1 MAKAKMSGDV
11 IGIDLGTTFSC
22 VAVARDDKIEII
34 ANDQGNRI
42 TPSFVAFSAAN
53 SERLIGEGARN
64 QAALNPRRTIFDAK
78 RLIGKKFDDPEVQ
91 HDLKYLP
98 YPVVNREGKPY
109 VEIEVKAGG
118 GGGGGGGGEVRAF
131 SPEEISAMIL
141 GKMKET
147 AEAYLG
153 KPVSGA
159 VVTVPAYFN
168 DAQRKATKD
177 AGTIAGLNVLRIINE
192 PTAGAL
198 AYGLSHRMGNKKRKI
213 LVYDLGGGTF
223 DVSVLEIEDGVFEV
237 LATGG
242 DTHLGGGDFDQRI
255 MEYFIKLIKR
265 KYGKDV
271 SGDGKA
277 LGKLRKEC
285 ERAKRALSNQSQVM
299 LAIDSF
305 IQGAD
310 FSEPLTK
317 ARFEE
322 LNLDLFR
329 KTLAVVKTTL
339 EDAKL
344 EKSEIEEI
352 VLVGG
357 STRIPR
363 LREMLKEMFDG
374 KEPSKGVNP
383 DEAVAYGAAVLGANI
398 SGQADSRYG
407 VTLFDVTPLSL
418 GVEVTGGLMS
428 VVVPRNTPIP
438 AKMSGEYYTI
448 EDQQTAVTIKVYQ
461 GERPLTKDCIELGR
475 FVLSGITPAPRGVA
489 KLEET
494 FEIDEDGILRITARE
509 KVSSSRSESL
519 TITNYKG
526 DLTQREIERM
536 IKEAAK
542 MAEEDRAAK
551 ARVDAR
557 NQLERYIY
565 DVKNAI
571 SRTGGS
577 SSSSSSDGDDGKQKQ
592 QQQHVLL
599 RDKMG
604 WYEKRTVESAV
615 GDASRW
621 LEENPDATKE
631 EYEKKLKKLRDIWNP
646 ILNKLNGNNA

>member
-98 YPVVNREGKPY
+98 YPVVNRDGKPY
-109 VEIEVKAGG
+109 VEIEVKAAA
-118 GGGGGGGGEVRAF
+118 GGGGGGEVRAF

-265 KYGKDV
+265 KHGKDV

-299 LAIDSF
+299 LEIDSF
-305 IQGAD
+305 VQGAD

-329 KTLAVVKTTL
+329 KTLSVVKATL

-571 SRTGGS
+571 SRTGS
-577 SSSSSSDGDDGKQKQ
+577 SSGSSDGDDGKQP
-592 QQQHVLL
+592 QHVLL

-621 LEENPDATKE
+621 LEENPNATKE
-631 EYEKKLKKLRDIWNP
+631 EYEKKMKKLRDVWNP